1 MLKKLLK
8 NRVGTAEIVGT
19 VLFLVIL
26 FFFFSN
32 VFLWHNQVT
41 REVDQVIADKTNSA
55 VRIETTV
62 LLGAPVNSSDWQPDL
77 FLNENGSASTGFWL
91 RRDYAFSTGIVSA
104 EEKRLVADLRF
115 SINASFDDDSDEP
128 CFVYIWDWDQS
139 AWMNTGL
146 MVTNGYRFSNTT
158 LGFPGSYI
166 DGGGNVRIRILDAS
180 SQFGTGD
187 PVQGVLNI
195 RYMAVCA
202 DSFALEVTNLGGSDA
217 TLSRLWIVNATQT
230 GAQTDHVYGD
240 LENVTDDTLVAGGS
254 RRTIMFSTETRPVD
268 EEGSITVDTIGDN
281 IVVYY
286 VPPAGQ
292 TVIFR
297 VLTTLGNTAAC
308 SYDFP
313 PD

>member
-8 NRVGTAEIVGT
+8 NRMGTAEIVGT

-41 REVDQVIADKTNSA
+41 REVDQVIADKTNSP

-62 LLGAPVNSSDWQPDL
+62 LLGAPVNSSDWQPDQYL
-77 FLNENGSASTGFWL
+77 YEEGWPRYSLIRE
-91 RRDYAFSTGIVSA
+91 YAFSTGIVSA

-115 SINASFDDDSDEP
+115 SINASFDDDSNEP
-128 CFVYIWDWDQS
+128 CFVYIWDCDQS

-146 MVTNGYRFSNTT
+146 MVMKGYRLSNTT
-158 LGFPGSYI
+158 LAFPTSYI
-166 DGGGNVRIRILDAS
+166 DGGGSVNIRIQDAS
-180 SQFGTGD
+180 WQFGTND
-187 PVQGVLNI
+187 TEQGALNI
-195 RYMAVCA
+195 RYMAVCT
-202 DSFALEVTNLGGSDA
+202 DSVALEVTNLGGSDA
-217 TLSRLWIVNATQT
+217 TLSRMWIVNATQT
-230 GAQTDHVYGD
+230 GAETDHVYAD
-240 LENVTDDTLVAGGS
+240 LETVANDTLVAGGS
-254 RRTIMFSTETRPVD
+254 RRTITLNTETRPVD
-268 EEGSITVDTIGDN
+268 EEGSIPVTTNGDD
-281 IVVYY
+281 IVLYY

-297 VLTTLGNTAAC
+297 ALTTLGNTAAC

-313 PD
+313 SD